1 MSATQPHPLELPE
14 ILNSVAKY
22 VPDHSL
28 AACARVSKTWH
39 QEFVPFI
46 WRTINLRNRALLP
59 EAIHPHSQHITELHL
74 TQPLPQ
80 EFATLTCPNL
90 YFLELMSMGRDCDLS
105 GFIFRHQSLTRLVLD
120 GYSPGFQS
128 TLWEEILGLD
138 NLKDLTIMDIDIDT
152 KDVDKFWQ
160 VCTRLERLDFGCI
173 EMETPRGLL
182 SMEFPLMQTFRLTSP
197 VENDLPWLMAFIC
210 RCPNL
215 TTFFWEIHGTRS
227 PVLFA
232 LNFAKKVS
240 EGTWPYLERLE
251 SSTTPNASLSKI
263 MAGMQRITSLKLTN
277 LGDSFGS
284 NCMDILRHHFSNLKE
299 LDLLDRGFTSPMAQE
314 VLSSCPLLE
323 VLKVVR
329 IDATDVAAGRP
340 WVCLGLKRLAACFR
354 FDPTTIDQL
363 QPLVFDQLSKLSRLE
378 ELNVDGRSAGS
389 SWRFLAFQETFD
401 FRLEMGLDKLS
412 TLRLLRDFSFCY
424 TRQRMTEEE
433 IEWITKHWR
442 RISRATIERSIIEHD
457 SARES
462 MEVFWKIE
470 ADSISQMDETWSI
483 TQSP

>member
-22 VPDHSL
+22 VPDRSL
-28 AACARVSKTWH
+28 PACARVSKTWH
-39 QEFVPFI
+39 QEFIPLI
-46 WRTINLRNRALLP
+46 WRTINLRDHAPVPGTLH
-59 EAIHPHSQHITELHL
+59 AHSQHITELHL
-74 TQPLPQ
+74 FRPLPQ

-90 YFLELMSMGRDCDLS
+90 YCLEIMGQDYDPS

-120 GYSPGFQS
+120 GYSPGPQT

-138 NLKDLTIMDIDIDT
+138 KLKDLTIMDIDIDT
-152 KDVDKFWQ
+152 EDVDKFWQ

-173 EMETPRGLL
+173 EMETPSDLL
-182 SMEFPLMQTFRLTSP
+182 SMEFPRMQTFRLTSP
-197 VENDLPWLMAFIC
+197 VEKDLPWLMAFIYK
-210 RCPNL
+210 CPNI
-215 TTFFWEIHGTRS
+215 TTFFWTIQGDES
-227 PVLFA
+227 PALFA
-232 LNFAKKVS
+232 FNFAELVS
-240 EGTWPYLERLE
+240 EGAWPYLERLE
-251 SSTTPNASLSKI
+251 SSMIPNAALSKI

-284 NCMDILRHHFSNLKE
+284 NCMYILRHHFSNLKE

-378 ELNVDGRSAGS
+378 GLNVDGRSAGS
-389 SWRFLAFQETFD
+389 SWKYLAFQETFD

-412 TLRLLRDFSFCY
+412 TLRLLRDFSFCH
-424 TRQRMTEEE
+424 TRQRMAEEE

-442 RISRATIERSIIEHD
+442 RISRDTIERSIKEHD
-457 SARES
+457 RSRKT
-462 MEVFWKIE
+462 MELFWEHEVKMM
-470 ADSISQMDETWSI
+470 SNLNLTWS
-483 TQSP
+483 TPKSP